1 MDTRL
6 HVAVARP
13 GKTGR
18 PAPYG
23 WRVGLPIKRFFTR
36 FRSLADLPPE
46 DLDLLSERIRLALD
60 VSQEANI
67 TALHAAVRAE
77 VRNRE
82 TEPHD

>member
-6 HVAVARP
+6 HLAVARP

-18 PAPYG
+18 PVPYG